1 LPDGEGPTPVQPQVS
16 ASDGR
21 LTRVEA
27 LGSSATSPGP
37 DQPPGPAKRPRL
49 PAVIRSFG
57 SSPAEVEPATATA
70 KKRLD
75 PERPPLSFT
84 QLPKYLL
91 SAVQES
97 REQSSQ
103 LWWQFI
109 AALAVVVYCGT
120 LFSLHRPADG
130 YQWFWDGWVGNLAG
144 TLPIIPIIMRI
155 RQKPKL
161 RAAWGAIAIGIGLN
175 SLANLVYVLHDQRL
189 NPIASPAPSDI
200 VYLLSDVAFIVGVAM
215 MTQASFGRGHLS
227 MRLDGVVAGLASGAA
242 VAMLWFEPL
251 LKVSGRPWSVVV
263 TIAYPLCDLV
273 LLVLIVAGLA
283 PRRYRLTW
291 STGLLVF
298 GVLSFVIGDVIYLNQ
313 TASHTYV
320 QGRPV
325 DGTWVIAIWLLGI
338 AAWGREDRRSLPRRQ
353 SPVAPAGI
361 ALVPIV
367 FGFLS
372 LALLALSLS
381 HNEAPVASDMALA
394 ALGVVIIRMALTL
407 RELRRGADNF
417 RDART
422 DQLTALQNRR
432 AFMEDAEMKLH
443 TTHQPEHVG
452 VMLVDLDGFKEI
464 NDSLGHHCGD
474 ELLRIVARR
483 FERKV
488 GSRGSV
494 ARLGGDEF
502 ASACIVSSSQ
512 ELVVVAQELAE
523 TLFDP
528 ISLDGVTVRVGA
540 SIGVS
545 ISPDHGLSHSDL
557 LRSADVAMYEAKRS
571 RSIVCVYHADHDLNS
586 RERLELIDDL
596 RTAINT
602 KSLTLH
608 FQPTLN
614 LHTETVVGVEAL
626 VRWHHPKQGL
636 LQPDDFVPLAERVG
650 LIPQLTRAVL
660 EMAIAEAARLDGRG
674 HPLQMSVNISR
685 YDLVDEALPAFIDE
699 LLDRHDVP
707 HRRLTL
713 EVTESCI
720 GADPERARR
729 SIDELRER
737 GIRISIDDFGVGYSS
752 MSQLLQ
758 LPIDELKIDKSFVLA
773 LEDDDRARAII
784 SSTVELARALKL
796 VVVAEGAEK
805 TNNLNSLAYLG
816 VDIAQ
821 GFFIA
826 RPLTSRELDTFLE
839 DPARMGMPTL
849 SAS

>member
-1 LPDGEGPTPVQPQVS
+1 M
-16 ASDGR
+16 
-21 LTRVEA
+21 VEA
-27 LGSSATSPGP
+27 LQPTAVTPAQAPRRPSLPGVS
-37 DQPPGPAKRPRL
+37 GPVIADTGTAPRPVA
-49 PAVIRSFG
+49 PRSD
-57 SSPAEVEPATATA
+57 AEGGM
-70 KKRLD
+70 R
-75 PERPPLSFT
+75 PLSE
-84 QLPKYLL
+84 LPQFLL
-91 SAVQES
+91 DSLQAS
-97 REQSSQ
+97 RQQSSQ
-103 LWWQFI
+103 LAWQFI
-109 AALAVVVYCGT
+109 AALLVIVYCGSLFT
-120 LFSLHRPADG
+120 LQRPPGG
-130 YQWFWDGWVGNLAG
+130 YQWFWDGWVGNVAA
-144 TLPIIPIIMRI
+144 TLPIVPIILRI
-155 RQKPKL
+155 RHKPKL
-161 RAAWGAIAIGIGLN
+161 RAAWSAMAIGIGLN
-175 SLANLVYVLHDQRL
+175 SIADLLFMVHDKNLP
-189 NPIASPAPSDI
+189 PIPISGPAPSDI
-200 VYLLSDVAFIVGVAM
+200 AYLLSDVAFIVGVAL

-227 MRLDGVVAGLASGAA
+227 IRLDGIVAGLATGAA
-242 VAMLWFEPL
+242 AAMLWFEPL
-251 LKVSGRPWSVVV
+251 LKVNGHPWQVVV
-263 TIAYPLCDLV
+263 TLAYPLCDLV

-283 PRRYRLTW
+283 PRRYRVTW

-298 GVLSFVIGDVIYLNQ
+298 GVLWFVVGDITYLNQ
-313 TASHTYV
+313 TTSHTYV
-320 QGRPV
+320 QGRPI
-325 DGTWVIAIWLLGI
+325 DGTWVIAMWLIGV
-338 AAWGREDRRSLPRRQ
+338 AAWGREDRRSLPRRP
-353 SPVAPAGI
+353 SAVTPPGI

-372 LALLALSLS
+372 LGLLTVSLS
-381 HNEAPVASDMALA
+381 RPHAPAASDMALA
-394 ALGVVIIRMALTL
+394 ALGVVIVRMALTL

-432 AFMEDAEMKLH
+432 AFLEDAEGKLEA
-443 TTHQPEHVG
+443 THEPEHVG
-452 VMLVDLDGFKEI
+452 VLLVDLDGFKEI

-483 FERKV
+483 FQRKIAN
-488 GSRGSV
+488 RGSV

-502 ASACIVSSSQ
+502 ASACVVSSSQ

-545 ISPDHGLSHSDL
+545 ISPDHGSTHSEL

-596 RTAINT
+596 RTAISSR
-602 KSLTLH
+602 SLDLH

-636 LQPDDFVPLAERVG
+636 LQPDSFVPLAERVG

-660 EMAIAEAARLDGRG
+660 EMAIDEAARLDRRG

-685 YDLVDEALPAFIDE
+685 YDLVDEELPAFIDE
-699 LLDRHDVP
+699 LLEQHAVP
-707 HRRLTL
+707 HSRLTL

-720 GADPERARR
+720 GSDPERAKR
-729 SIDELRER
+729 SIDELRAR

-773 LEDDDRARAII
+773 LEEDERARAII

-805 TNNLNSLAYLG
+805 TSNLNSLAYLG

-826 RPLTSRELDTFLE
+826 RPLTSRELGRFLE
-839 DPARMGMPTL
+839 DPAQMGMPTV
-849 SAS
+849 SHS